1 MNRIYEFSFIPK
13 RLAYMVK
20 DITERYWYLFI
31 HKKEVGIVTK
41 TEKGFYIYDYVEM
54 RNVYAGNRISE
65 LSMQIKRIYRLYN
78 NVPRETTN

>member
-20 DITERYWYLFI
+20 DITERYWYLYI
-31 HKKEVGIVTK
+31 QNREVGIVAK
-41 TEKGFYIYDYVEM
+41 TNRGFYIYDY
-54 RNVYAGNRISE
+54 NNSKNIYAGDNMLG
-65 LSMQIKRIYRLYN
+65 LSIAIKRIYRLYN

>member
-13 RLAYMVK
+13 HLAYMVK
-20 DITERYWYLFI
+20 DKTERYWYLYI

-41 TEKGFYIYDYVEM
+41 TDKEFYIYDYQKLD
-54 RNVYAGNRISE
+54 NIYAGSSISE
-65 LSMQIKRIYRLYN
+65 LSMQIKRLYKLYS